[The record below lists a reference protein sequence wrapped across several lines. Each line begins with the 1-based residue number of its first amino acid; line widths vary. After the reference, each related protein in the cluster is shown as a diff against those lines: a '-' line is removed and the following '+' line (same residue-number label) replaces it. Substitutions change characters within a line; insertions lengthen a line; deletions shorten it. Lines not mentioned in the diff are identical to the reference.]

1 MEAVFYVA
9 ALHIDAEHFALGAGA
24 AQMRMSGF
32 AVFIQP
38 YKHAVVVRVV
48 LIEQL
53 LLHKRRDHI
62 PVDAPVFGEIGIHPA
77 HSQVRLRQRKGLW
90 LLRLRLLLCNGNDA
104 LSVSAQQHG
113 HSFREG
119 LVIELPHEA
128 DGVSAPP
135 RSMIIPP
142 VGAYSDAVV
151 AGQPVLP
158 PGPEELLAPVTQ
170 KRWQV
175 NLVGL
180 PFFCGCEIYKFSHAL
195 YLLLHGIVIDMMELL
210 VLVVISLVS
219 QGYALLLQPSAAL
232 GVDSQRRW
240 DDRHTRPKY
249 LPHMM

>member
-1 MEAVFYVA
+1 MFYVA
-9 ALHIDAEHFALGAGA
+9 ALHINAEYFALGAGA
-24 AQMRMSGF
+24 AQMCVPGF
-32 AVFIQP
+32 SVFIQP
-38 YKHAVVVRVV
+38 YKHAVVVWVV

-53 LLHKRRDHI
+53 LLHERRDHI

-77 HSQVRLRQRKGLW
+77 HSQVRLWQGKGFW
-90 LLRLRLLLCNGNDA
+90 LLRLRFLLCNGNDA
-104 LSVSAQQHG
+104 LSVPAQQHG
-113 HSFREG
+113 HGFREG

-158 PGPEELLAPVTQ
+158 SSLEELFAPVTQ

-180 PFFCGCEIYKFSHAL
+180 PFFCGCEIYKFTHAL
-195 YLLLHGIVIDMMELL
+195 YLLLHGIVVDMVKPL

-219 QGYALLLQPSAAL
+219 QGHALLLQPSAAL

>member
-1 MEAVFYVA
+1 
-9 ALHIDAEHFALGAGA
+9 
-24 AQMRMSGF
+24 
-32 AVFIQP
+32 
-38 YKHAVVVRVV
+38 
-48 LIEQL
+48 
-53 LLHKRRDHI
+53 
-62 PVDAPVFGEIGIHPA
+62 
-77 HSQVRLRQRKGLW
+77 
-90 LLRLRLLLCNGNDA
+90 
-104 LSVSAQQHG
+104 
-113 HSFREG
+113 
-119 LVIELPHEA
+119 
-128 DGVSAPP
+128 
-135 RSMIIPP
+135 MIIPP

-158 PGPEELLAPVTQ
+158 SSLEELFAPVTQ
-170 KRWQV
+170 KRCQV